1 MARTAYSACVGGTAD
16 HTGVGIIQLLQ
27 SDRAKIRLYQIC
39 LFCAEV
45 ERKNLALPLL
55 EMMVL
60 LYYHSATWLL
70 SGLGECS

>member
-1 MARTAYSACVGGTAD
+1 MTEQKYD
-16 HTGVGIIQLLQ
+16 F
-27 SDRAKIRLYQIC
+27 YQIC